1 MPDKNKNFDN
11 NDKTGLRLFRI
22 FQLKNYGNA
31 HFNIV
36 LQLVCQQLYSLWTRI
51 ELASTY
57 WKSVY
62 KLYDRRVS
70 VI

>member
-1 MPDKNKNFDN
+1 MILN
-11 NDKTGLRLFRI
+11 TI

-31 HFNIV
+31 HVNIV
-36 LQLVCQQLYSLWTRI
+36 LQLVCHQLYSLWTRI

-57 WKSVY
+57 WKFVY

>member
-1 MPDKNKNFDN
+1 MMILD
-11 NDKTGLRLFRI
+11 TI